1 MRIEQSGR
9 FGHTLPIVH
18 NVVQHDEHQAHDA
31 HAFPRAAPISDAR
44 VAIVAHK
51 QLPNTAVVASAL
63 GAAPPS
69 LSALSDVLEKH
80 VAAHPA
86 LGDAIDIVNKIRMT
100 TDVAQLL
107 SLLGVH
113 TERDWAQQDEARL
126 PLNTLKTQLCIAQQC
141 IPGDATIAHALEYI
155 RGVQLMMMP
164 DGANAFCA
172 QLALPMRDTYAA
184 VHMHLPYEEMKKRGR
199 EDDGVV
205 TIRVQLAHL
214 GDVAVRIAVH
224 DQYVTVSTQCNALL
238 PSFASLKEQLAPMGY
253 TVCVRARPVHEHV
266 LYAQKDVRV

>member
-9 FGHTLPIVH
+9 FGHVLP
-18 NVVQHDEHQAHDA
+18 NAVQHDV
-31 HAFPRAAPISDAR
+31 RAQPSPR
-44 VAIVAHK
+44 VAAMPDETPVMMAQK
-51 QLPNTAVVASAL
+51 RLPNMAAVASAL
-63 GAAPPS
+63 AAAPPS
-69 LSALSDVLEKH
+69 LRALSDVLARH
-80 VAAHPA
+80 AVVHPV
-86 LGDAIDIVNKIRMT
+86 LWDAVEMVETVRTT

-126 PLNTLKTQLCIAQQC
+126 PPNTLKTQLCMAQQC
-141 IPGDATIAHALEYI
+141 IPGEPIIAHALEYI

-164 DGANAFCA
+164 DGGNAFCA
-172 QLALPMRDTYAA
+172 QLAVPMRDAY
-184 VHMHLPYEEMKKRGR
+184 VSVQMHLPYEQSRKRGR

-214 GDVAVRIAVH
+214 GEVAVRIAVH
-224 DQYVTVSTQCNALL
+224 DQYVTVSTQCDALL

-253 TVCVRARPVHEHV
+253 TVCVRARPVYDHA
-266 LYAQKDVRV
+266 LYAQTDVRV